1 MLLPILVL
9 LKSLLFAC
17 FLLKC
22 VLSCRVYFKSS
33 FSFQETVFGGS
44 VHMNSNASILVSPGE
59 VSSPWQVGSES
70 RRLTLY
76 VCPATSFLNSFTKK

>member
-22 VLSCRVYFKSS
+22 VLSCRVYFKSG

-44 VHMNSNASILVSPGE
+44 VHMNNASILVSPGE
-59 VSSPWQVGSES
+59 VSSPWQVGSEQAAHS
-70 RRLTLY
+70 
-76 VCPATSFLNSFTKK
+76 VCVPSYFFLK